1 MGNVWEVRNGAGVN
15 LEGHYLS
22 TCTIVRQS
30 RMEKPYLAILLL
42 ILSVWVIPTVSAAQ
56 SEVECNPIQET
67 EICIQEVNLSKT
79 TVDVGNRTEISLTVH
94 NAGNRTG
101 DTAILLG
108 IRQPEGGYD
117 HYRVEEVHNLG
128 AGSTQ
133 TVSIPLP
140 FGEPAGVH
148 ELNVMVFDQSEQ
160 HLYDA
165 TGYYQKVT
173 VEKSQS
179 SFDPVGWF
187 ISLGSVAQ
195 AALAIIALAIFIL
208 TGKFV
213 W

>member
-1 MGNVWEVRNGAGVN
+1 MK
-15 LEGHYLS
+15 
-22 TCTIVRQS
+22 VRQL
-30 RMEKPYLAILLL
+30 RMEKPHLAILFLFL
-42 ILSVWVIPTVSAAQ
+42 AVSIFPAVSVAQ
-56 SEVECNPIQET
+56 SAVECNSIQET
-67 EICIQEVNLSKT
+67 EICIQEISLSKT
-79 TVDVGNRTEISLTVH
+79 TVDVGNRTKITLTVH

-101 DTAILLG
+101 DAAVLLG
-108 IRQPEGGYD
+108 IRQPEEGYD
-117 HYRVEEVHNLG
+117 HYRIEEVHNLEP
-128 AGSTQ
+128 GSTQ

-148 ELNVMVFDQSEQ
+148 ELNVMVFDQAEQ

-173 VEKSQS
+173 VEKNQS

-187 ISLGSVAQ
+187 VSLGSVAQ
-195 AALAIIALAIFIL
+195 AALAIIALAIFVL

>member
-1 MGNVWEVRNGAGVN
+1 MGKLHFLFIG
-15 LEGHYLS
+15 
-22 TCTIVRQS
+22 
-30 RMEKPYLAILLL
+30 LLL
-42 ILSVWVIPTVSAAQ
+42 AMATFPMISDAQ
-56 SEVECNPIQET
+56 SEGQCNPIQET
-67 EICIQEVNLSKT
+67 EICIQDVSLSRT
-79 TVDVGNRTEISLTVH
+79 TVDIGNRTTITLTVH

-101 DTAILLG
+101 DAAVLLG

-117 HYRVEEVHNLG
+117 HYRVEEIHNLEPD
-128 AGSTQ
+128 STQ
-133 TVSIPLP
+133 TVTIPLP

-148 ELNVMVFDQSEQ
+148 ELNVMVFDQAEQ

-173 VEKSQS
+173 VERNQS

-187 ISLGSVAQ
+187 VSLGSVAQ
-195 AALAIIALAIFIL
+195 AALAIIALLIFIL